1 MHIFIVVCKKKTFV
15 CNSITNK
22 YRTCTEKTYCENL
35 DAIKML
41 PTKKYFLTIRSDTMF
56 SKEDYGKPI
65 SKRLSTVL
73 RRTTSKDDLANIAL
87 RSNVSF
93 STIRDVVYRTNSLTK
108 SNAKAIALLVHVAF
122 ENAIATKLQAEGDI
136 IHLDKMLRL

>member
-1 MHIFIVVCKKKTFV
+1 
-15 CNSITNK
+15 
-22 YRTCTEKTYCENL
+22 
-35 DAIKML
+35 ML
-41 PTKKYFLTIRSDTMF
+41 PTKKYFLTIRSDAMF
-56 SKEDYGKPI
+56 STEDYGKPI
-65 SKRLSTVL
+65 SKGLSTVL